1 MAELKI
7 TLTEQDLARLPKN
20 VSAALLE
27 YLKKPQPLAHGEA
40 GLAEASLVRLR
51 REYAHGE
58 AGAFEYAPD
67 WMPISLV
74 QKQRKLK
81 VVSVDEAL
89 ELGGMLFDQELPVFR
104 KFFQNEPNAQD
115 ESKVFDELGNW
126 GAFGALAFLCG
137 LDGPRKICA
146 SVTLNEMMTNMQGFG
161 LNPRYSNGKSLSPL
175 IKQVRRALNEF
186 YHTDSVFHLFATTGQ
201 VSPRLRSMKPSAVLV
216 FATGT
221 REAFKEALTKIV
233 NDKDRPVAISNA
245 TLIAQHVQAG
255 NAYRKTAKYFNVS
268 VAAVQRAVL
277 GPNRPR

>member
-7 TLTEQDLARLPKN
+7 TLTEQDLARLPKK

-27 YLKKPQPLAHGEA
+27 YLQKPQPLAHGEA
-40 GLAEASLVRLR
+40 GLAEASLERLR

-67 WMPISLV
+67 WMPMRPV

-89 ELGGMLFDQELPVFR
+89 ELSGMLFDQELPVFKR
-104 KFFQNEPNAQD
+104 FFQNEPNGLGAGI
-115 ESKVFDELGNW
+115 VLDELSNW

-146 SVTLNEMMTNMQGFG
+146 PATLNEMMTNMQGIG
-161 LNPRYSNGKSLSPL
+161 LNRRYSNGKSLSPL
-175 IKQVRRALNEF
+175 LKEVRRALNEF
-186 YHTDSVFHLFATTGQ
+186 YHTDSVFHLFATTVQ
-201 VSPRLRSMKPSAVLV
+201 VTPRLRSMGKSPELV

-233 NDKDRPVAISNA
+233 NDKDRPVRSS
-245 TLIAQHVQAG
+245 
-255 NAYRKTAKYFNVS
+255 RS
-268 VAAVQRAVL
+268 VAAVQRAVTKYNEN
-277 GPNRPR
+277 GGGG